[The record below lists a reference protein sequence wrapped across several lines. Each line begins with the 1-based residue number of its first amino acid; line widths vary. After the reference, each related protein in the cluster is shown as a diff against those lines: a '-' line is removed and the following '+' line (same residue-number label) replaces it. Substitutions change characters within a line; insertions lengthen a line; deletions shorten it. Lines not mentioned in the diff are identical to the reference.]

1 MSDITLSSAV
11 RSNLLSLQ
19 NTADLMS
26 KTQERLA
33 TGLKVNSALDNP
45 TNFFTASSLNS
56 RANDLARLLDGVSN
70 ATQTLEQA
78 DNGISAI
85 TKLVE
90 SAQATARQAQQ
101 TSASVETAAQF
112 LGSALANDTNATT
125 TGTVAIGADTQTIS
139 SSAPVTGAG
148 VNDVAA
154 QLTGG
159 TNLTGTND
167 ASTVASNG
175 NTLTLNVGGQDVTFE
190 FVDQTSTSP
199 TGAGNVGIALTTD
212 GTTARSIN
220 DVASDIQAGI
230 RAATGNSETAAISG
244 NNLVIGADSG
254 DTTNSITVDSSGST
268 AGVVSALFG
277 SNTSAGPTNS
287 VLSGNNDT
295 LSVAVGTGTAQ
306 NINLGTVNSVEDLN
320 SALAGL
326 TGASGSIAA
335 DGTITITSDDPTQ
348 SLTISGSAA
357 GALGFGSGNTT
368 SALGNASIEA
378 LAGQTLTIGDD
389 TLTFGSDDSNGE
401 ISTRAELE
409 TALGNLTT
417 AGVTASINGSNFLTI
432 SADNATTSFSVGGTV
447 DAAAAFGVTEQSYGA
462 TSSALSGATG
472 TVTIQ
477 IGAEGTEQSLDLSS
491 VNSVEELT
499 TALAS
504 ITGASYNA
512 TEGRVEIAATNT
524 DDTVTIGGDAASL
537 TALGGFT
544 AGTTQSSQ
552 EINPKRQEF
561 ISQYNEI
568 VGQIDELAE
577 DASFNGVNLLNG
589 DDLNVIFNEDGSSQL
604 DITGVTFDA
613 AGLGLS
619 TLSDT
624 AFNTNTSIEGV
635 LDNLDSAIGS
645 LRAQASEF
653 GSNLS
658 IVETREDFTKA
669 TINTLETG
677 AANLTLADTNE
688 EGANLLA
695 LQTRQ
700 QLSST
705 ALSLASQAD
714 QNVLRLF

>member
-139 SSAPVTGAG
+139 SSAPVSGAG
-148 VNDVAA
+148 ANDVAA

-159 TNLTGTND
+159 ATLTGTND
-167 ASTVASNG
+167 ASTIASNG

-244 NNLVIGADSG
+244 GNLVIGADSG
-254 DTTNSITVDSSGST
+254 DTTNSITVDGTNST
-268 AGVVSALFG
+268 AGVVTALFG

-287 VLSGNNDT
+287 VLSGNTDT

-306 NINLGTVNSVEDLN
+306 DIDLTNVSSVEDLN
-320 SALAGL
+320 SALDGL

-348 SLTISGSAA
+348 SLTVSGSAA
-357 GALGFGSGNTT
+357 SALGFGTGNTT

>member
-125 TGTVAIGADTQTIS
+125 TGTVAIGADTQSIS

-148 VNDVAA
+148 TNDVVA

-159 TNLTGTND
+159 TTLTGTND

-244 NNLVIGADSG
+244 GNLVIGADSG

-287 VLSGNNDT
+287 VLAANNDT

-306 NINLGTVNSVEDLN
+306 DINLSTISSVEALN
-320 SALAGL
+320 SALDGL
-326 TGASGSIAA
+326 TGATGSIAA
-335 DGTITITSDDPTQ
+335 DGTISISSDDPTQ
-348 SLTISGSAA
+348 SLTVSGSAA
-357 GALGFGSGNTT
+357 GALGFGTGNTT

-417 AGVTASINGSNFLTI
+417 AGVTASINGSDFLTI

-447 DAAAAFGVTEQSYGA
+447 DAAATFGVTEQSYGA

-613 AGLGLS
+613 AGLGPLQPGGY
-619 TLSDT
+619 
-624 AFNTNTSIEGV
+624 GV
-635 LDNLDSAIGS
+635 
-645 LRAQASEF
+645 QHKH
-653 GSNLS
+653 
-658 IVETREDFTKA
+658 VH
-669 TINTLETG
+669 
-677 AANLTLADTNE
+677 
-688 EGANLLA
+688 
-695 LQTRQ
+695 
-700 QLSST
+700 
-705 ALSLASQAD
+705 
-714 QNVLRLF
+714 